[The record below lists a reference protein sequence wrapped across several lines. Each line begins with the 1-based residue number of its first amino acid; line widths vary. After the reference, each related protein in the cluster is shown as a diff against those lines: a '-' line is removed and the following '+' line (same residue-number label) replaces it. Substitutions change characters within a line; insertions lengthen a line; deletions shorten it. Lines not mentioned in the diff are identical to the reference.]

1 MLTGNQYRESLRDG
15 RKSFFDGDLVED
27 AGAHALIGASVDW
40 VARSYDRYY
49 SAAGGSNPMFA
60 MPQTTEQLQAQ
71 MDMLLVADPTASS
84 TAGAMALRA
93 VAASL
98 ASVNS
103 AYQGRLERFLDA
115 VREGDRRIAVAQT
128 DIGGLRVV
136 SRTPDGVVIS
146 GGKQHVVG
154 AAIVHEL
161 FVVPSRQV
169 GPDEADRAIACA
181 VPVNAPGVKLVST
194 TTQPRA
200 HDTRHFPYSREHSVP
215 DSLVIFEDVFVPNE
229 RVFLNGE
236 VQHSGDLGETL
247 GVWDRARSTA
257 VQADQAE
264 ILLGVATSI
273 AEMNGVAEA
282 SHIRDKL
289 ATMAVYA
296 RMCRAGWEAAL
307 AHAHTNAAG
316 TVVPDDSFIYSTR
329 AYGVTNYSE
338 MAGWVHDIGGGL
350 ILTAP
355 SIADYENEATHMYV
369 EKYMSTGATVRGED
383 RLRMFHLIRD
393 LTADTYA
400 GWSKLNNQM
409 IGGGLFAQK
418 LSALDT
424 YPMDAAKDKAN
435 AAAHVTKRS

>member
-15 RKSFFDGDLVED
+15 RKSYFDGVLVQD
-27 AGAHALIGASVDW
+27 AAAHALIGTSVDW

-49 SAAGGSNPMFA
+49 SAPGGSNPMFA
-60 MPQTTEQLQAQ
+60 MPQTTGQLQQQ
-71 MDMLLVADPTASS
+71 MDMLLAADPTASS

-93 VAASL
+93 AAAGL
-98 ASVNS
+98 ASMNRE
-103 AYQGRLERFLDA
+103 YPGRLERFLDT
-115 VREGDRRIAVAQT
+115 VRESDRRIAVAQT

-136 SRTPDGVVIS
+136 SRNPDGVVIS

-154 AAIVHEL
+154 AAVVHEL
-161 FVVPSRQV
+161 FVVPSRQM

-181 VPVNAPGVKLVST
+181 VPVNAPGIKLVST

-200 HDTRHFPYSREHSVP
+200 HDTRHFPYSREHSIP

-229 RVFLNGE
+229 RVFLDGE
-236 VQHSGDLGETL
+236 VEHSGDLGETL

-316 TVVPDDSFIYSTR
+316 MVVPDDSFIYSTR

-424 YPMDAAKDKAN
+424 YPMDVAKEKAN

>member
-1 MLTGNQYRESLRDG
+1 MITGNQYRESLRDG
-15 RKSFFDGDLVED
+15 RKSFMEGALVSD
-27 AGAHALIGASVDW
+27 PSSHPLMSVSVDW
-40 VARSYDRYY
+40 VARTYDRYH
-49 SAAGGSNPMFA
+49 SAAAGAANPMFV
-60 MPQTTEQLQAQ
+60 MPSTTEQLQEQ

-84 TAGAMALRA
+84 TAGAMALRS
-93 VAASL
+93 VAGDL
-98 ASVNS
+98 ARLNP
-103 AYQGRLERFLDA
+103 AYQVRLEGFLDG
-115 VREGDRRIAVAQT
+115 VRDNDRRIAVAQT
-128 DIGGLRVV
+128 DLGGLRVV
-136 SRTPDGVVIS
+136 SRTADGVVIS

-154 AAIVHEL
+154 GAVAHEL
-161 FVVPSRQV
+161 FVVPSRHM
-169 GPDEADRAIACA
+169 GPDEGDSAIACA
-181 VPVNAPGVKLVST
+181 VPANAPGVKMVST
-194 TTQPRA
+194 TTAPRA
-200 HDTRHFPYSREHSVP
+200 HDTRHFPYSRERSIP
-215 DSLVIFEDVFVPNE
+215 DSLVIFEDVFVPND
-229 RVFLNGE
+229 RIFLNGE
-236 VQHSGDLGETL
+236 VERSGELGETL
-247 GVWDRARSTA
+247 GVWERARSTA

-264 ILLGVATSI
+264 ILLGVANSI

-307 AHAHTNAAG
+307 AHAKTNAAG
-316 TVVPDDSFIYSTR
+316 MVIPDDSFVYATR

-355 SIADYENEATHMYV
+355 SIGDYENEATHMYV
-369 EKYMSTGATVRGED
+369 EKYMSTGSKVRGEH

-424 YPMDAAKDKAN
+424 YPMAVAEGKAQ
-435 AAAHVTKRS
+435 AAAHIDPQ